1 MILLKTR
8 KKTEPAD
15 SSRRSDRDVGL
26 AEDSCL
32 EPPVH
37 SEFPTVMEIV
47 GYWMILDDIGVILFD
62 ISMPVELH
70 VLVLRAWCSS
80 ICFSALRAASLLAK
94 VDECTND
101 SVVVRSPGMKSQIS
115 VWTKIKWK
123 YQNHVDIKLILKVW
137 YLRCG
142 SFWWKKYSKQ
152 TS

>member
-70 VLVLRAWCSS
+70 VLVLRA
-80 ICFSALRAASLLAK
+80 
-94 VDECTND
+94 
-101 SVVVRSPGMKSQIS
+101 
-115 VWTKIKWK
+115 
-123 YQNHVDIKLILKVW
+123 
-137 YLRCG
+137 
-142 SFWWKKYSKQ
+142 
-152 TS
+152 